1 MMSCGTIQSTANY
14 HCRFQDLKIEKI
26 KEIIQEYIF
35 SLPAD
40 QQMEKANIF
49 KNKLE
54 PLIKLGKPSEACA
67 KNLSLTIPKDYVWE
81 RISHPLQYLK
91 LSIDNSETK
100 TKSEENINGVKND

>member
-1 MMSCGTIQSTANY
+1 MSCGTIQSTANY

-54 PLIKLGKPSEACA
+54 PLIKLWKTIRSMCKKFKPNYTKGLCLGKNKS
-67 KNLSLTIPKDYVWE
+67 
-81 RISHPLQYLK
+81 
-91 LSIDNSETK
+91 SIT
-100 TKSEENINGVKND
+100 VP